1 MSNEFITCGNCK
13 SLIRAAEFLRGSFQ
27 VKYGYDSMQQNFI
40 SNGKFLFDQI
50 IYQNRYRISE
60 MNLLSNICQL

>member
-1 MSNEFITCGNCK
+1 MSNEFITWGNCK